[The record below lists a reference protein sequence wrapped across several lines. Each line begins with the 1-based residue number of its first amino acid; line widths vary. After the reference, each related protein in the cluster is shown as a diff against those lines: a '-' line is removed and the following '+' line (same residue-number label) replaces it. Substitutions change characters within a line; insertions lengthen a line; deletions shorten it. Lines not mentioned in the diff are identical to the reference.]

1 MNNLKKTK
9 NSIRWVIALKEEA
22 QVILDY
28 YKLKPINEKT
38 IYPIYKNE
46 EETHWL
52 IICGI
57 GRNNA
62 AASTAYL
69 YAYSNASNYTSWINI
84 GIAGSGKGNY
94 GDLYLVD
101 KISTYQRKKSTYPST
116 LPKATLPK
124 MHLFTSDIPISD
136 YSTYELI
143 DMEGSAFFDIA
154 SKLTSKEF
162 ICLMKVIS
170 DGPENDIK
178 EITKSKISNLI
189 KVNLFKIID
198 VVSYYERLSE
208 EEFLIIEKPKLFDD
222 IKTKW
227 HFSATQ
233 SFKLETLLRRI
244 EIFCNKKDIEKI
256 IKYCETSDSV
266 INVLNLKIKN
276 NLVNWS
282 KF

>member
-1 MNNLKKTK
+1 MNNIKITK

-22 QVILDY
+22 QVILDH
-28 YKLKPINEKT
+28 YKLKLVNEKT
-38 IYPIYKNE
+38 VYPIYKNE

-69 YAYSNASNYTSWINI
+69 YAYSNASQYTSWINI
-84 GIAGSGKGNY
+84 GIAGSDKGNY

-101 KISTYQRKKSTYPST
+101 KISNYQRKKSTYPLT
-116 LPKATLPK
+116 LPKTTLPK
-124 MHLFTSDIPISD
+124 MHLFTSDFPVSD

-170 DGPENDIK
+170 DGPKNDIK

-208 EEFLIIEKPKLFDD
+208 EEFQIIDKPKLFNE
-222 IKTKW
+222 IKSKW
-227 HFSATQ
+227 YFSATQ
-233 SFKLETLLRRI
+233 SYILETLLRRI
-244 EIFCNKKDIEKI
+244 EIFCSKKDIEKT
-256 IKYCETSDSV
+256 IKNCETSNSV
-266 INVLNLKIKN
+266 INVLNSKIKN

>member
-1 MNNLKKTK
+1 MNNFKIKKT
-9 NSIRWVIALKEEA
+9 SIRWVVALKEEA
-22 QVILDY
+22 QIILEH
-28 YKLKPINEKT
+28 YKLKAVNEKT
-38 IYPIYKNE
+38 IYPIYKNAQ
-46 EETHWL
+46 ETHWL
-52 IICGI
+52 IISGI

-69 YAYSNASNYTSWINI
+69 YAYSNASKYTSWINI
-84 GIAGSGKGNY
+84 GIAGAGKGNY

-101 KISTYQRKKSTYPST
+101 KISTYQRRKSTYPST
-116 LPKATLPK
+116 LPKTALPK

-136 YSTYELI
+136 YSNYELI

-154 SKLTSKEF
+154 SKLTPKEF

-170 DGPENDIK
+170 DSPENNIK
-178 EITKSKISNLI
+178 QITKSKISNLI
-189 KVNLFKIID
+189 KKNLLKIID
-198 VVSYYERLSE
+198 VISYYERLSE
-208 EEFLIIEKPKLFDD
+208 EEFQIIDKPKLFNE
-222 IKTKW
+222 IKSKW

-233 SFKLETLLRRI
+233 SYRLETLLRRI

-256 IKYCETSDSV
+256 IKNCETSNSV
-266 INVLNLKIKN
+266 INVLNTKIKN

>member
-1 MNNLKKTK
+1 MNKLKIKKT
-9 NSIRWVIALKEEA
+9 SVRWVVALKEEA
-22 QVILDY
+22 EIILDY
-28 YKLKPINEKT
+28 FKLKVVNEKT

-52 IICGI
+52 IISGI
-57 GRNNA
+57 GRSNA

-69 YAYSNASNYTSWINI
+69 YSFSSASTYTSWINI
-84 GIAGSGKGNY
+84 GIAGSDKGNY

-101 KISTYQRKKSTYPST
+101 KISTYQGKKNTYPSIM
-116 LPKATLPK
+116 PKTILPK
-124 MHLFTSDIPISD
+124 MHLLTSDIPLSE
-136 YSTYELI
+136 YSAHELI

-170 DGPENDIK
+170 DGPNNDIK
-178 EITKSKISNLI
+178 EITRSKISNLI
-189 KVNLFKIID
+189 KENILKIID
-198 VVSYYERLSE
+198 VISYYERLSKE
-208 EEFLIIEKPKLFDD
+208 EIEISEKPKLFYK
-222 IKTKW
+222 IKLKW

-233 SFKLETLLRRI
+233 SYRLETLLRRV
-244 EIFCNKKDIEKI
+244 ESFCNKNDIEEKI
-256 IKYCETSDSV
+256 KGCETSNSV
-266 INVLNLKIKN
+266 IKVLDLKIKN

>member
-84 GIAGSGKGNY
+84 GIAGSGKGSY

-101 KISTYQRKKSTYPST
+101 KISTFQRKKSTYPST
-116 LPKATLPK
+116 LPNSNLPK
-124 MHLFTSDIPISD
+124 MHLFTSDIPISN
-136 YSTYELI
+136 YSIYELI

-189 KVNLFKIID
+189 KENLLKIVD
-198 VVSYYERLSE
+198 VISYYEKLSE
-208 EEFLIIEKPKLFDD
+208 EEFQIIDKPKLFNE
-222 IKTKW
+222 IKSKW
-227 HFSATQ
+227 HFSVTQ
-233 SFKLETLLRRI
+233 SYRLETLLRRI
-244 EIFCNKKDIEKI
+244 EIFCNKKDIEKT
-256 IKYCETSDSV
+256 IKNCETSNSV
-266 INVLNLKIKN
+266 INVLNTKIKN

>member
-1 MNNLKKTK
+1 MNNFQIKKS
-9 NSIRWVIALKEEA
+9 SIRWVVALKEEA
-22 QVILDY
+22 EVILNHF
-28 YKLKPINEKT
+28 KLKPVNEKT
-38 IYPIYKNE
+38 IYPIYKNK

-52 IICGI
+52 IISGI
-57 GRNNA
+57 GRSNA

-69 YAYSNASNYTSWINI
+69 YLYSKASKYTSWINI

-101 KISTYQRKKSTYPST
+101 KISTYKRKKSTYPST
-116 LPKATLPK
+116 LPKSTLPK
-124 MHLFTSDIPISD
+124 MHLFTSDISISD
-136 YSTYELI
+136 YSNYELI

-154 SKLTSKEF
+154 NRLTSKEF

-170 DGPENDIK
+170 DSPKNHIR

-256 IKYCETSDSV
+256 IKNCETSNSV

>member
-1 MNNLKKTK
+1 MNNFKITK
-9 NSIRWVIALKEEA
+9 NSIRLVVALKEEA
-22 QVILDY
+22 QVILDH
-28 YKLKPINEKT
+28 YKLKPVNEKT

-52 IICGI
+52 IISGI
-57 GRNNA
+57 GQNNA
-62 AASTAYL
+62 SASTAYL
-69 YAYSNASNYTSWINI
+69 YAYSNASKHTSWINI
-84 GIAGSGKGNY
+84 GIAGSSKGNY

-101 KISTYQRKKSTYPST
+101 KISTYQTSKSTYPST

-170 DGPENDIK
+170 DGPENDIG

-189 KVNLFKIID
+189 KENLLKIID
-198 VVSYYERLSE
+198 VISYYERLSE
-208 EEFLIIEKPKLFDD
+208 EEFQIIDKPKLFNE
-222 IKTKW
+222 IKSKW

-233 SFKLETLLRRI
+233 SYRLETLLRRI
-244 EIFCNKKDIEKI
+244 EIFCNKKDIEKT
-256 IKYCETSDSV
+256 IKNCETSNSV
-266 INVLNLKIKN
+266 INVLNTKIKY

>member
-9 NSIRWVIALKEEA
+9 NSVRWVIALKEEA
-22 QVILDY
+22 QIILEHF
-28 YKLKPINEKT
+28 KLKAVNEKT

-69 YAYSNASNYTSWINI
+69 YAYSNASKYTSWINI

-116 LPKATLPK
+116 LPKANLPK

-178 EITKSKISNLI
+178 EITRSKISNLI
-189 KVNLFKIID
+189 KENLLKIID
-198 VVSYYERLSE
+198 VISYYESLSE
-208 EEFLIIEKPKLFDD
+208 EEFQIIDKPKLFNE
-222 IKTKW
+222 IKSKW
-227 HFSATQ
+227 HFSTTQ
-233 SFKLETLLRRI
+233 SYRLETLLRRI

-256 IKYCETSDSV
+256 IKNCETSNSV
-266 INVLNLKIKN
+266 INVLNSKIKN

-282 KF
+282 KL

>member
-1 MNNLKKTK
+1 MNDFKITK

-22 QVILDY
+22 QVIIDH
-28 YKLKPINEKT
+28 YKLKAVNEKT
-38 IYPIYKNE
+38 IYPVYKNE

-52 IICGI
+52 IISGI

-69 YAYSNASNYTSWINI
+69 YAYSNASKYTSWINI

-94 GDLYLVD
+94 GDLCLVD

-116 LPKATLPK
+116 MPKATLPK

-136 YSTYELI
+136 YSSHELI
-143 DMEGSAFFDIA
+143 DMEGGAFFDIT

-170 DGPENDIK
+170 DGHRNDIK
-178 EITKSKISNLI
+178 EISKAKISNLI
-189 KVNLFKIID
+189 KVNLFKIVD

-208 EEFLIIEKPKLFDD
+208 EEFQIINKPKLFHD
-222 IKTKW
+222 IKSKW

-233 SFKLETLLRRI
+233 SFRLETLLRRT

-256 IKYCETSDSV
+256 IKNCKTSNSV
-266 INVLNLKIKN
+266 IDVLNSKIKK

-282 KF
+282 KI

>member
-1 MNNLKKTK
+1 MNNFKITK
-9 NSIRWVIALKEEA
+9 SSIRWVIALREEA
-22 QVILDY
+22 QVILDH
-28 YKLKPINEKT
+28 YKLKPVNEKT

-84 GIAGSGKGNY
+84 GIAGSCKGNY

-101 KISTYQRKKSTYPST
+101 KISTFQRRKSTYPST
-116 LPKATLPK
+116 LPNATLPK
-124 MHLFTSDIPISD
+124 MHLFTSDVPISD

-178 EITKSKISNLI
+178 EITKSKINNLI
-189 KVNLFKIID
+189 KENLLKIID
-198 VVSYYERLSE
+198 VISYYERLSQK
-208 EEFLIIEKPKLFDD
+208 EFQIIDKPKLFNE
-222 IKTKW
+222 IKSKW

-233 SFKLETLLRRI
+233 SYRLETLLRRI
-244 EIFCNKKDIEKI
+244 EIFCNKKDIEKT
-256 IKYCETSDSV
+256 IKNCETSNSV
-266 INVLNLKIKN
+266 INVLNTKIKN

>member
-1 MNNLKKTK
+1 MNKFKITK

-101 KISTYQRKKSTYPST
+101 KISTYQRKISTYPSI

-178 EITKSKISNLI
+178 EINKSKISNLI
-189 KVNLFKIID
+189 KENLLKIID
-198 VVSYYERLSE
+198 VISYYERLSE
-208 EEFLIIEKPKLFDD
+208 EEFQIIDKPKLFNE
-222 IKTKW
+222 IKSNW

-233 SFKLETLLRRI
+233 SYRLETLLRRI
-244 EIFCNKKDIEKI
+244 EIFCNKKDIKKT
-256 IKYCETSDSV
+256 IKNCETSNSV
-266 INVLNLKIKN
+266 INVLNTKIKN

>member
-22 QVILDY
+22 QVILDHF
-28 YKLKPINEKT
+28 KLKVVNEKT

-69 YAYSNASNYTSWINI
+69 YAYSNASKYTSWINI
-84 GIAGSGKGNY
+84 GIAGSVKGNY

-116 LPKATLPK
+116 LPKPTLPK

-189 KVNLFKIID
+189 KENLLKIID
-198 VVSYYERLSE
+198 VISYYERLSE
-208 EEFLIIEKPKLFDD
+208 EEFQIIDKPKLFNE
-222 IKTKW
+222 IKSKW

-233 SFKLETLLRRI
+233 SYRLETLLRRI

-256 IKYCETSDSV
+256 IKNCETSNSV
-266 INVLNLKIKN
+266 INVLNMIIKN

>member
-62 AASTAYL
+62 AAATAFL

-101 KISTYQRKKSTYPST
+101 KISTYQRKNFTYPST
-116 LPKATLPK
+116 MPKTPLPK

-178 EITKSKISNLI
+178 EITRSKISNLI
-189 KVNLFKIID
+189 KENLLKIID
-198 VVSYYERLSE
+198 VISYYERLSE
-208 EEFLIIEKPKLFDD
+208 EEFQIIDKPKLFNE
-222 IKTKW
+222 IKSKW

-233 SFKLETLLRRI
+233 SYRLETLLRRI
-244 EIFCNKKDIEKI
+244 EIFCNKKDIEKT
-256 IKYCETSDSV
+256 IKNCETSNSV
-266 INVLNLKIKN
+266 INVLNTKIKN

>member
-1 MNNLKKTK
+1 MNKIAKY
-9 NSIRWVIALKEEA
+9 SIRWVIALKEEA
-22 QVILDY
+22 QVILDH
-28 YKLKPINEKT
+28 YKLKLVNEKT
-38 IYPIYKNE
+38 VYPIYKNE

-69 YAYSNASNYTSWINI
+69 YAYSSASQYTSWINI
-84 GIAGSGKGNY
+84 GIAGSDKGNY
-94 GDLYLVD
+94 GNLYLID
-101 KISTYQRKKSTYPST
+101 KISNYQRKKSTYPST

-124 MHLFTSDIPISD
+124 MHLFTSDFPISD

-170 DGPENDIK
+170 DGPKNDIK

-198 VVSYYERLSE
+198 VVSYYERLSK
-208 EEFLIIEKPKLFDD
+208 EEFQIIDKPKLFNE
-222 IKTKW
+222 IKSKW

-233 SFKLETLLRRI
+233 SYRLETLLRRI
-244 EIFCNKKDIEKI
+244 QIFCNKKDIKQI
-256 IKYCETSDSV
+256 IKNCETSNSV

>member
-1 MNNLKKTK
+1 MNNFKIKKT
-9 NSIRWVIALKEEA
+9 SIRWVVALKEEA
-22 QVILDY
+22 KIIIDQF
-28 YKLKPINEKT
+28 KLEAVKEKT
-38 IYPIYKNE
+38 IFPIYKNE
-46 EETHWL
+46 EKTHWL
-52 IICGI
+52 IISGI
-57 GRNNA
+57 GRSNA
-62 AASTAYL
+62 AASTTYL
-69 YAYSNASNYTSWINI
+69 YLYSKASKYTSWINI
-84 GIAGSGKGNY
+84 GIAGSNKGNY

-101 KISTYQRKKSTYPST
+101 KISTYQKKRGTYPST
-116 LPKATLPK
+116 MPKTTLPK

-189 KVNLFKIID
+189 KENLLKIID
-198 VVSYYERLSE
+198 VISYYERLSE
-208 EEFLIIEKPKLFDD
+208 EEFQIIDKPKLFNE
-222 IKTKW
+222 IKSKW

-233 SFKLETLLRRI
+233 SYRLETLLRRI
-244 EIFCNKKDIEKI
+244 EIFCNKKDIEKT
-256 IKYCETSDSV
+256 IKNCETSNSV
-266 INVLNLKIKN
+266 INVLNTKIKN

>member
-52 IICGI
+52 TICGI

-101 KISTYQRKKSTYPST
+101 KISTYQRKISTYPSI

-178 EITKSKISNLI
+178 EINKSKISNLI
-189 KVNLFKIID
+189 KENLLKIID
-198 VVSYYERLSE
+198 VISYYERLSQK
-208 EEFLIIEKPKLFDD
+208 EFQIIDKPKLFNE
-222 IKTKW
+222 IKSNW

-233 SFKLETLLRRI
+233 SYRLETLLRRI

-256 IKYCETSDSV
+256 IKNCETSNSV
-266 INVLNLKIKN
+266 INVLNTKIKN

>member
-46 EETHWL
+46 QETHWL
-52 IICGI
+52 IISGI
-57 GRNNA
+57 GRSNA

-69 YAYSNASNYTSWINI
+69 YSYSKASKYTSWVNV
-84 GIAGSGKGNY
+84 GIAGSDKGNY
-94 GDLYLVD
+94 GELYLVD
-101 KISTYQRKKSTYPST
+101 KISTYQGKKSTYPST
-116 LPKATLPK
+116 MPKTHLPK
-124 MHLFTSDIPISD
+124 MHLFTSDIQISD

-170 DGPENDIK
+170 DSPENDIK
-178 EITKSKISNLI
+178 EITRSKISNLM
-189 KVNLFKIID
+189 KENLLKIID
-198 VVSYYERLSE
+198 VITYYERLSE
-208 EEFLIIEKPKLFDD
+208 EEFQIIDKPKLFNE
-222 IKTKW
+222 IKSKW
-227 HFSATQ
+227 HFSASQ
-233 SFKLETLLRRI
+233 SYRLETLLRRI
-244 EIFCNKKDIEKI
+244 EIFCNKKDIEKT
-256 IKYCETSDSV
+256 IKNCETSNSV
-266 INVLNLKIKN
+266 INVLNTKIKN

>member
-1 MNNLKKTK
+1 MNNFKITKK
-9 NSIRWVIALKEEA
+9 SIRWVIALKEEA
-22 QVILDY
+22 QTILDH
-28 YKLKPINEKT
+28 YKLRPVNEKT

-69 YAYSNASNYTSWINI
+69 YAYSNASKYTSWINI
-84 GIAGSGKGNY
+84 GIAGSSKGNY

-162 ICLMKVIS
+162 ICLMKIIS
-170 DGPENDIK
+170 DGPKNDIK
-178 EITKSKISNLI
+178 EITKSKTSNLI
-189 KVNLFKIID
+189 KANLFKIIN

-208 EEFLIIEKPKLFDD
+208 EEFQIIDKPKLFNE
-222 IKTKW
+222 IKSKW

-233 SFKLETLLRRI
+233 SYKLETLLRRI
-244 EIFCNKKDIEKI
+244 EIFCNKKDIKKI
-256 IKYCETSDSV
+256 IKNCETSDSV
-266 INVLNLKIKN
+266 MNVLNSKIKN
-276 NLVNWS
+276 NVVNWS

>member
-1 MNNLKKTK
+1 MNNFQIKKS
-9 NSIRWVIALKEEA
+9 SIRWVIALKEEA
-22 QVILDY
+22 QVILDHF
-28 YKLKPINEKT
+28 KLKVVNEKT

-46 EETHWL
+46 EQTHWL
-52 IICGI
+52 IISGI
-57 GRNNA
+57 GRNNV

-69 YAYSNASNYTSWINI
+69 YAYSNASKCTSWINI
-84 GIAGSGKGNY
+84 GIAGSRKGNY

-124 MHLFTSDIPISD
+124 MHLFTSDIPIVHYSD
-136 YSTYELI
+136 HELI

-170 DGPENDIK
+170 DGPQNDIK
-178 EITKSKISNLI
+178 DITKSKIVNLI
-189 KVNLFKIID
+189 KKNLLKIID
-198 VVSYYERLSE
+198 VISYYERLSE
-208 EEFLIIEKPKLFDD
+208 KELQIAEKPKLFYE
-222 IKTKW
+222 IKSKW

-244 EIFCNKKDIEKI
+244 ELFCDTKDIEEKI
-256 IKYCETSDSV
+256 KHCRTSNSV
-266 INVLNLKIKN
+266 INVLNSKIKN

-282 KF
+282 EF

>member
-101 KISTYQRKKSTYPST
+101 KISTYQRRKSTYPST

-154 SKLTSKEF
+154 SKLTPKEF

-170 DGPENDIK
+170 DGPEDDIK
-178 EITKSKISNLI
+178 KITKSKISNLI
-189 KVNLFKIID
+189 KENLLKIID
-198 VVSYYERLSE
+198 VISYYERLSE
-208 EEFLIIEKPKLFDD
+208 EEFQIIDKPKLFNE
-222 IKTKW
+222 IKSKW

-233 SFKLETLLRRI
+233 SYRLETLLRRL
-244 EIFCNKKDIEKI
+244 EIFCKKKDIEKI
-256 IKYCETSDSV
+256 IKNCETSNSV
-266 INVLNLKIKN
+266 INVLNTKIKN

>member
-1 MNNLKKTK
+1 MNNFKITK

-22 QVILDY
+22 LAILDH
-28 YKLKPINEKT
+28 YKLKPVNKKT

-69 YAYSNASNYTSWINI
+69 YAYSNASKYTSWINI

-101 KISTYQRKKSTYPST
+101 KISTSQRKKSTYPST
-116 LPKATLPK
+116 QPKAILPK

-162 ICLMKVIS
+162 ICLMKIIS
-170 DGPENDIK
+170 DGPKNDIK
-178 EITKSKISNLI
+178 VITKSNISNLI
-189 KVNLFKIID
+189 KANLFKIID

-208 EEFLIIEKPKLFDD
+208 EEFQIIDKPKLFNE
-222 IKTKW
+222 IKSKW

-233 SFKLETLLRRI
+233 SYKLETLLRRI
-244 EIFCNKKDIEKI
+244 EIFCNKKDIKNT
-256 IKYCETSDSV
+256 IKNCETSDSV
-266 INVLNLKIKN
+266 MNVLNSKIKN